1 MADEKRILLERLGA
15 PDLRTV
21 DGYKKTGGYQAL
33 EKALKM
39 ETTAIIDEVKASGLR
54 GRGGAGFPTGMK
66 WGFLPKDNQK
76 PVYLCCNA
84 DESEPGTCKDRIIIE
99 EDPQSLIEG
108 MLITCFAI
116 KSHQA
121 FIYIRGEFHHQAEM
135 LMLAVEDARRHGY
148 IGKNILD
155 SGFDCEIVVYRGG
168 GAYICGEESS
178 LLTSLEGNR
187 GYPRNKPP
195 FPAVSGLYESP
206 TVINNVETLATV
218 PVIINK
224 GGEWYAKIGTEKSTG
239 TRLLCLSGHLKTPGV
254 YEVELGSMTVREFI
268 NDFGGGVPDGRKIKG
283 VIPGGS
289 SMQILKDD
297 ELDIPL
303 SMEAVQEAGSSL
315 GSGGMI
321 VMDDTTDMVEMAYLT
336 SHFYEHE
343 SCGQCTPCREGTRW
357 YMQIIEGIMNGNGKK
372 EDLDLILSIGKSEFT
387 SICALWP
394 AAVWPIRAMVQ
405 KFPEDFLAKM
415 KDDTKSGTE
424 AAA

>member
-1 MADEKRILLERLGA
+1 MAEEKRILLERLGA

-21 DGYKKTGGYQAL
+21 EGYKKSGGYKAL
-33 EKALKM
+33 EKALNEMKP
-39 ETTAIIDEVKASGLR
+39 EQIVDEVKKSGLR

-66 WGFLPKDNQK
+66 WGFLPKDNPK

-108 MLITCFAI
+108 MLITCYAI
-116 KSHQA
+116 KSEMA

-135 LMLAVEDARRHGY
+135 LQIAVEDARSKGL
-148 IGKNILD
+148 IGQNIMD
-155 SGFDCEIVVYRGG
+155 SGFNCEIMVYRGA

-206 TVINNVETLATV
+206 TVINNVETLATI
-218 PVIINK
+218 PVIVNK
-224 GGEWYAKIGTEKSTG
+224 GGEWYSETGSEKSSG

-297 ELDIPL
+297 EIDIPL
-303 SMEAVQEAGSSL
+303 TMEAVQEAGSSL

-321 VMDDTTDMVEMAYLT
+321 VMDDTTDMVDIAYLT
-336 SHFYEHE
+336 AHFYEHE

-357 YMQIIEGIMNGNGKK
+357 FMQIIENIKAGNGRK
-372 EDLDLILSIGKSEFT
+372 EDLDLILEISKSEFT

-415 KDDTKSGTE
+415 KISEKDTE